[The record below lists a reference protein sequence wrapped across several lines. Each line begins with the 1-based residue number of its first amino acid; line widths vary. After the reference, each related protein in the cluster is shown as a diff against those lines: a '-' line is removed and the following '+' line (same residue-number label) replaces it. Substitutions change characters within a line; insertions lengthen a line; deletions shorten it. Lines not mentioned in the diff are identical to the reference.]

1 LEQIVSWFARS
12 STQSSSRPAS
22 GQDPATPARPQGWFA
37 AWWNRGLP
45 AQVVITHRI
54 LWPLLLLPIALLNQL
69 VAPHPVWIVLVVTL
83 LGLYGVGLIWVRSQA
98 LTVNVRRKRLGSV
111 LVVGD
116 SLREEFELEN
126 QSPWPVLWAEFIDHS
141 TLPGYNAGRV
151 VGSAANTNYRW
162 HSVVEC
168 RQRGIYRMGPHEL
181 VLGDPFGLFQLSIR
195 NEEHELILI
204 YPRVAHLPV
213 VALPRG
219 DTSGTTRRRRPS
231 SGPLPSASV
240 RDYRA
245 TDSLRYVHWPL
256 TAHRGALMVKELEIE
271 PSGGVWIVL
280 DLHGAAHRTVD
291 EVSTL
296 EFSVVVAASLAS
308 ELLTRSDRRTVG
320 LLTVSDHE
328 PFRIAPSLEPGWQ
341 AELRTHSTDDA
352 NHPANSSA
360 KDAPDQA
367 VVVLPQA
374 GPAHFWRMLAALA
387 PVQATTLSLADLLR
401 TNRGTLGSRGM
412 VIIVTPDVAPQPGAQ
427 DWTAELLHLQSTGL
441 ASSVILI
448 TPPDAGSQVGE
459 AVRSVLARHDIP
471 VQTLAAGTRLPSAL
485 TFRRT
490 RKVVRN
496 TPTGGAV
503 TYEVEEEVS

>member
-1 LEQIVSWFARS
+1 LEQIVTWFAGS
-12 STQSSSRPAS
+12 PTQSINRPANR
-22 GQDPATPARPQGWFA
+22 PAPAAPARAQGWFA
-37 AWWNRGLP
+37 AWWNRGLTD
-45 AQVVITHRI
+45 QVVITHRI

-83 LGLYGVGLIWVRSQA
+83 VGLYGVGLIWVRSQA
-98 LTVNVRRKRLGSV
+98 LTVNVKRKRLGSV

-126 QSPWPVLWAEFIDHS
+126 HSPWPVLWAEFIDHS

-181 VLGDPFGLFQLSIR
+181 VLGDPFGLFELTIR
-195 NEEHELILI
+195 DSEHELIMI

-213 VALPRG
+213 VALPQG

-256 TAHRGALMVKELEIE
+256 TAHRGELMVKELEIE

-280 DLHGAAHRTVD
+280 DLQGAAHQTVG

-308 ELLTRSDRRTVG
+308 ELLTHSDRRTVG
-320 LLTVSDHE
+320 LLTVSEHE
-328 PFRIAPSLEPGWQ
+328 HFGSLPAAETAWE
-341 AELRTHSTDDA
+341 AELRRHATEYAAQTT
-352 NHPANSSA
+352 PASA
-360 KDAPDQA
+360 DAPDQA
-367 VVVLPQA
+367 VVVPPQT
-374 GPAHFWRMLAALA
+374 GPAHFWRILAALA

-401 TNRGTLGSRGM
+401 TNRSTLGSRGM
-412 VIIVTPDVAPQPGAQ
+412 VIIVTPNVAPPPGEQ
-427 DWTAELLHLQSTGL
+427 DWTAELLHLESLGL

-448 TPPDAGSQVGE
+448 TPPETGLEAGE
-459 AVRSVLARHDIP
+459 AVRSVLAHHDIP
-471 VQTLAAGTRLPSAL
+471 VQTLSAGTRLPSAL